1 MLCIMSL
8 GQGSKQRQ
16 RPLDGKG
23 TSKQRQWRFEG
34 ESSSK
39 ATEAKAVRRQS
50 VNCTTVTS
58 KHPLY
63 SQTIESWY
71 GWVGECCIT
80 SQSRSEDVAAVGV
93 DCSFICRALAKKKMP
108 FDAKGHSMA
117 KAFR

>member
-1 MLCIMSL
+1 MSL

-93 DCSFICRALAKKKMP
+93 D
-108 FDAKGHSMA
+108 
-117 KAFR
+117 